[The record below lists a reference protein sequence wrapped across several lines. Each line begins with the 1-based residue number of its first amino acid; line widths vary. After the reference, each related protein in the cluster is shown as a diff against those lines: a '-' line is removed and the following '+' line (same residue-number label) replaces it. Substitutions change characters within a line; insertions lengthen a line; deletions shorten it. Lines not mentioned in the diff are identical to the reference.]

1 MARTASWTRRPVSMP
16 LSASLRAALENLHR
30 KNSGVTVDW
39 INIADARALTEL
51 GFARRSHQGW
61 AITEAGQEAHR
72 AQPPAHDAGDAA
84 GRVVAYP

>member
-1 MARTASWTRRPVSMP
+1 MP

-30 KNSGVTVDW
+30 KESGEAVDW

-61 AITEAGQEAHR
+61 EITEAGREAHG
-72 AQPPAHDAGDAA
+72 AQPQAHDDGDSS

>member
-1 MARTASWTRRPVSMP
+1 MP

-30 KNSGVTVDW
+30 KEAGEAVDW

-61 AITEAGQEAHR
+61 AITDAGQEAHGV
-72 AQPPAHDAGDAA
+72 QTQAHDGDESP
-84 GRVVAYP
+84 GRVLAYP

>member
-1 MARTASWTRRPVSMP
+1 MP

-30 KNSGVTVDW
+30 KESGEAVDW

-51 GFARRSHQGW
+51 GFARRNHQGW
-61 AITEAGQEAHR
+61 TITEAGQEAYR
-72 AQPPAHDAGDAA
+72 AQPDAHDIGDSR

>member
-1 MARTASWTRRPVSMP
+1 MAPTASRPRQPVSMP
-16 LSASLRAALENLHR
+16 LSYPLRAALENLHR

-61 AITEAGQEAHR
+61 LITEAGQEAHR
-72 AQPPAHDAGDAA
+72 AQPQAHDIEDGP
-84 GRVVAYP
+84 GRVVDYP

>member
-1 MARTASWTRRPVSMP
+1 MP

-30 KNSGVTVDW
+30 KSSGVTVDW

-61 AITEAGQEAHR
+61 VITEAGQEAR
-72 AQPPAHDAGDAA
+72 NAQPLAHEAADAP